1 MALTFIHPPLPFTE
15 QAAEIALFSARL
27 DDTSTHVCLDEGPAS
42 PALDYCISSS
52 TVNSVNLPASSSL
65 AQVTKSE
72 TDRSFL
78 SQQMCIVQDN
88 NAELSKYFTD
98 PGVATSANLVESR
111 TLNIGRAWLPDPTAV
126 AASEALVTALDTNSA
141 YRFNDTVRL
150 SSKLTSPGGVWTLP
164 GATFTGECDWVN
176 VVGFGMRL
184 PNSITKNSSTCV
196 VPMDGPLEDIKDKCL
211 QGTLNAALV
220 TTSLRIAN
228 TKASSP
234 SAITPIIQ
242 YVRTESTVG
251 GLVADVNAASQTT
264 AWVAESA
271 AIDKGICADALK
283 EAHFEVTSD
292 AAGTITM
299 VTVAITYAD
308 AVPIVSNDALRRS
321 ASATN
326 YWNTE
331 QLSSSP
337 IGFTQ
342 KFSVTWKTTGESPIP
357 KSGSSGY
364 VVGAPLLAGYQGTS
378 GSKSAVLRLKDG
390 LQLPAAGPNG
400 VCSAN
405 AKSTVRFGKSQMS
418 SCAIPLTKAALA
430 TFCGGTGT
438 EYADAYL
445 YASTAYTSGIILL
458 LPNAPAK
465 ETPNGLLSVPPI
477 TSQLMDGL
485 LWGTADATLT
495 LDGKTV
501 MIAGWADAAATNIA
515 DWKGCSTMDTTD
527 CGTVFTSLT
536 APSTSMSWDAT
547 TLTCSNVAVG
557 YDITILTQKVGTLDN
572 PQYKVARVAIDW
584 IYDDWQWQDNNQLY
598 TVTSPDVTTAA
609 GGVAND
615 QHYRQNFPLKSS
627 VRFVEAVQDSAVGV
641 TPATPSVFPSL
652 SSDFFYPF
660 LSAGPSGGRAGAT
673 AAWCVAIAV
682 AFLVACLTARG
693 NESY

>member
-1 MALTFIHPPLPFTE
+1 
-15 QAAEIALFSARL
+15 
-27 DDTSTHVCLDEGPAS
+27 
-42 PALDYCISSS
+42 
-52 TVNSVNLPASSSL
+52 
-65 AQVTKSE
+65 
-72 TDRSFL
+72 
-78 SQQMCIVQDN
+78 MCIYQDN

-98 PGVATSANLVESR
+98 PGVATSANLIEAR

-211 QGTLNAALV
+211 QGTLNAATLIDNI
-220 TTSLRIAN
+220 RIAN

-234 SAITPIIQ
+234 SAISIDISE
-242 YVRTESTVG
+242 VRLESTVG
-251 GLVADVNAASQTT
+251 GYTAPVTGLTLTGTTT
-264 AWVAESA
+264 AAGLTLDTDWT
-271 AIDKGICADALK
+271 DNTALVGAGQGVCINAVK

-292 AAGTITM
+292 AAGTITG
-299 VTVAITYAD
+299 VTVVVTFAD
-308 AVPIVSNDALRRS
+308 AVAINSGEAGLRK
-321 ASATN
+321 ASTTN
-326 YWNTE
+326 FWNTE

-430 TFCGGTGT
+430 TFCGGSGT
-438 EYADAYL
+438 TYADAYL
-445 YASTAYTSGIILL
+445 YQSTAYHNGLSV
-458 LPNAPAK
+458 APTAASPSK
-465 ETPNGLLSVPPI
+465 ETDDRGAGPTVLSLKGDVPI

-485 LWGTADATLT
+485 LWGTADATLN
-495 LDGKTV
+495 LDTQTV
-501 MIAGWADAAATNIA
+501 MIAGWADADATNIA
-515 DWKGCSTMDTTD
+515 DWKGCSTTDTTD

-598 TVTSPDVTTAA
+598 TVTDDDTTAL
-609 GGVAND
+609 GGATSD

-673 AAWCVAIAV
+673 AAWCVAISV

>member
-1 MALTFIHPPLPFTE
+1 
-15 QAAEIALFSARL
+15 
-27 DDTSTHVCLDEGPAS
+27 
-42 PALDYCISSS
+42 
-52 TVNSVNLPASSSL
+52 
-65 AQVTKSE
+65 
-72 TDRSFL
+72 
-78 SQQMCIVQDN
+78 MCIVQDN

-264 AWVAESA
+264 AWVAETASTP
-271 AIDKGICADALK
+271 DKGICTNAIK

-299 VTVAITYAD
+299 VTVAVTYAD
-308 AVPIVSNDALRRS
+308 AVPIVSGDAAARGS
-321 ASATN
+321 STTN
-326 YWNTE
+326 FWNTE

-364 VVGAPLLAGYQGTS
+364 VVGAPLLAGYQDTS

-430 TFCGGTGT
+430 TFCGGSGT
-438 EYADAYL
+438 TYADAYL
-445 YASTAYTSGIILL
+445 YQSTAYHNGLSVKPTDAS
-458 LPNAPAK
+458 PSK
-465 ETPNGLLSVPPI
+465 ETDDRGAGPTVLSLKGDVPI

-485 LWGTADATLT
+485 LWGTADATLN
-495 LDGKTV
+495 LDTQTV
-501 MIAGWADAAATNIA
+501 MIAGWADADATNIA
-515 DWKGCSTMDTTD
+515 DWKGCSTTDTTD

-598 TVTSPDVTTAA
+598 TVTTVDATAL
-609 GGVAND
+609 GGDTAD

-641 TPATPSVFPSL
+641 TPAKPSVFPSL

>member
-1 MALTFIHPPLPFTE
+1 M
-15 QAAEIALFSARL
+15 

-251 GLVADVNAASQTT
+251 GLVTDDECSIANYGLGSRIAAT
-264 AWVAESA
+264 
-271 AIDKGICADALK
+271 IDTGICTNALK

-299 VTVAITYAD
+299 VTVAVTYAD
-308 AVPIVSNDALRRS
+308 AVPIVSGDA
-321 ASATN
+321 ASKESSTTN

-438 EYADAYL
+438 TYADAYL
-445 YASTAYTSGIILL
+445 YTSTAYTS
-458 LPNAPAK
+458 AHPACPQRRGK

-495 LDGKTV
+495 LDTQTV
-501 MIAGWADAAATNIA
+501 MIAGWADADATNIA
-515 DWKGCSTMDTTD
+515 DWKGCSTTDTTD

-598 TVTSPDVTTAA
+598 TVTDLDVTTAA
-609 GGVAND
+609 GGVHCRPTLPTKLPAEVLGALRGSGAGLRGGGHSRD
-615 QHYRQNFPLKSS
+615 ALGVSFAVVGFLLS
-627 VRFVEAVQDSAVGV
+627 VPQRG
-641 TPATPSVFPSL
+641 TL
-652 SSDFFYPF
+652 
-660 LSAGPSGGRAGAT
+660 G
-673 AAWCVAIAV
+673 W
-682 AFLVACLTARG
+682 ARG
-693 NESY
+693 GDRGLVCGNRGRIPRGLPDCARQRVILEEERKTRGEEYHRFAFDEVSCTYL

>member
-1 MALTFIHPPLPFTE
+1 M
-15 QAAEIALFSARL
+15 
-27 DDTSTHVCLDEGPAS
+27 CLDEGPAS

-264 AWVAESA
+264 AWLAQTGSTA
-271 AIDKGICADALK
+271 NNGICTNALK

-299 VTVAITYAD
+299 VTVAVTYAD
-308 AVPIVSNDALRRS
+308 AVPIVSGDALTRGS
-321 ASATN
+321 SKTN
-326 YWNTE
+326 FWNTE

-430 TFCGGTGT
+430 TFCGGSGT
-438 EYADAYL
+438 TYADAYL
-445 YASTAYTSGIILL
+445 YQSTAYHSGL
-458 LPNAPAK
+458 NVAPTGLSPSK
-465 ETPNGLLSVPPI
+465 ETDDRVAPTVLSLKGDVPI

-495 LDGKTV
+495 LDTQTV
-501 MIAGWADAAATNIA
+501 MIAGWADADATNIA
-515 DWKGCSTMDTTD
+515 DWKGCSTTDTTD

-598 TVTSPDVTTAA
+598 TVTTVDAATAA
-609 GGVAND
+609 GGDTSD